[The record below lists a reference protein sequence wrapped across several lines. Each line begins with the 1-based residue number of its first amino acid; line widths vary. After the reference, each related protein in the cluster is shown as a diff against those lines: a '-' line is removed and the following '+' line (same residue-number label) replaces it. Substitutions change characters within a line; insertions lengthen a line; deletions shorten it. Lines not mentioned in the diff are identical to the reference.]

1 MQIDNADHAILRDL
15 PSRAPRILIFTAS
28 IGEGHDGPARQI
40 AAGISDVAPDATVEI
55 TDFLDLSRPIRS
67 IGMGGSSFHSRIGSL
82 TFDAIHWLTTEFPP
96 TRWLVPRLTMALAD
110 RLVVKR
116 IAASRPDVVVSTHPG
131 PTMVFGALRASGR
144 LRVPAV
150 AAVTDLAALGPWVHP
165 DVDVHLTTHPES
177 EAEVRKLAP
186 ATEIVCVRGLTSP
199 GFEHPLGAAE
209 AKAALGLPAEPPVVV
224 VSGGGW
230 AVGDLEGAV
239 RTALEQSAATIVCLC
254 GRNEEVRTRLER
266 LHGSDPRVVIL
277 GFTDR
282 IAEIFAAADVLVHS
296 TAGLTVLEALMRG
309 CRVISYG
316 WGHGHVR
323 VNNRAFERFGLAE
336 VAADPAELGRALQ
349 RALAAPRVADYSFA
363 ELPSAASEVL
373 ALAP

>member
-1 MQIDNADHAILRDL
+1 MAALTN
-15 PSRAPRILIFTAS
+15 PPRILIFTAS

-40 AAGISDVAPDATVEI
+40 AAGLTELAPDAKVEI

-96 TRWLVPRLTMALAD
+96 TRWLVPRLTMAFAD

-131 PTMVFGALRASGR
+131 PTMVFGGLRASGR

-150 AAVTDLAALGPWVHP
+150 AAITDLAALGPWVHP
-165 DVDVHLTTHPES
+165 NVDVHLITHPES
-177 EAEVRKLAP
+177 EPEVRALAP
-186 ATEIVCVRGLTSP
+186 ATRIVCVSGLTSP
-199 GFEHPLGAAE
+199 GFDRPLDAAE
-209 AKAALGLPAEPPVVV
+209 ARAALGLPVEKPVVV

-230 AVGDLEGAV
+230 AVGDLDGAV
-239 RTALEQSAATIVCLC
+239 RTALDRTDATVVCLC
-254 GRNEEVRTRLER
+254 GRNEEVRAELEAA
-266 LHGSDPRVVIL
+266 HGANQRVVVM

-282 IAEIFAAADVLVHS
+282 ISEIFAAADVLVHS

-336 VAADPAELGRALQ
+336 VAADRAELGPALVQ
-349 RALAAPRVADYSFA
+349 ALAAPRVPDYSFN
-363 ELPSAASEVL
+363 ELPSAAAEVL
-373 ALAP
+373 ALVS